1 MSTIQHL
8 PMAVLE
14 LIFKEIKVPEDIKN
28 CKSVCINW
36 YFFFTRILFEKIT
49 LYSHHDLQQYLQL
62 ITQHQPNNNRLAQ
75 VGEFATQL
83 SFQFICG
90 NSCISRKD
98 FEKLVVHCPNIEAI
112 YLGPH
117 LFDDCISAYLLDI
130 DDSVK
135 WRLRIISSCDF
146 DHVNMTVDHFYKYKD
161 SITQLYAPPVF
172 KDVSFLTSFPSLQRL
187 WMSQHFS
194 INTMQDFI
202 FIFDTCPKLV
212 ELEVNVAIETCSK
225 VVPIVHT
232 TYPYLKTLIIKNYT
246 QRTSKAFIDYISQR
260 FVNLSNLYLR
270 ITHLS
275 THIVHDKAFDQLLD
289 FFLRQAKR
297 SFLIRLFIS
306 NHSGTNA
313 DTALGTIVCNYLN
326 AVFRSTPNVY
336 NDLSIY
342 GVRPEHKQTEISFYL
357 EEKANGQL
365 NQMAT
370 LYDPRFVQE
379 FGLIPYLES
388 VASRVH
394 RLLVADSYH
403 RQKLIPS
410 DIWSFIERC
419 YRLEKLQ
426 LEFYSLTNTQNCIN
440 RSIRYVVISKAVV
453 SSTFFKFLAASFPNL
468 RELYIEYTRAKV
480 EASFPTCLDINLA
493 DLNLDVLYI
502 NRLCLIGIN
511 FDKTDEIVLV
521 ETFEASACLKI
532 SYDCDTED
540 YIVTKIE
547 ERDGRDYVIRIS
559 CQKIHTLEML
569 NVRFTLDT

>member
-36 YFFFTRILFEKIT
+36 MLFEKIT

-62 ITQHQPNNNRLAQ
+62 ITQHQPDNSRLAQ
-75 VGEFATQL
+75 VGEYATQL
-83 SFQFICG
+83 SLQFICG

-98 FEKLVVHCPNIEAI
+98 FEKLVVYCPNIGAI
-112 YLGPH
+112 YLDPH
-117 LFDDCISAYLLDI
+117 LFDGCISAYLLDI

-135 WRLRIISSCDF
+135 WRLRVISSCDF
-146 DHVNMTVDHFYKYKD
+146 NHVNMTVDHFYKYKD

-202 FIFDTCPKLV
+202 FIFDACPKLI
-212 ELEVNVAIETCSK
+212 ELEVNIATETCSK

-232 TYPYLKTLIIKNYT
+232 TYPYLKTLIIKNYA
-246 QRTSKAFIDYISQR
+246 RSTSRAFIDYITQR
-260 FVNLSNLYLR
+260 FVNLSNLCLW
-270 ITHLS
+270 ITHLP
-275 THIVHDKAFDQLLD
+275 TQIVHDKAFDQLLN
-289 FFLRQAKR
+289 FFFKQAKQ
-297 SFLIRLFIS
+297 SFSIRLFII
-306 NHSGTNA
+306 NHSGTDA
-313 DTALGTIVCNYLN
+313 DTTLGTIVCSYLN
-326 AVFRSTPNVY
+326 TVFRSTPNVY

-342 GVRPEHKQTEISFYL
+342 GARPEHKQTEISFYL

-370 LYDPRFVQE
+370 LYDPRFAQE

-394 RLLVADSYH
+394 RLLVADNYH
-403 RQKLIPS
+403 RQKPIPS
-410 DIWSFIERC
+410 DIWSFVERC

-426 LEFYSLTNTQNCIN
+426 LEFYSLTNTQHCIN
-440 RSIRYVVISKAVV
+440 RSIRHVVISKAVV
-453 SSTFFKFLAASFPNL
+453 SSTFFKSLAASFPNL
-468 RELYIEYTRAKV
+468 RVLHVEYTRAKV
-480 EASFPTCLDINLA
+480 ETSFPTCLDINLA

-521 ETFEASACLKI
+521 ETSETSTCLKI

-540 YIVTKIE
+540 YIVTKVE
-547 ERDGRDYVIRIS
+547 ERDDRDYVMRIS
-559 CQKIHTLEML
+559 CQKIHTLEMF